1 MDELRDALRAYADPS
16 DAPITLDEVRARRA
30 ELPSG
35 LNGTKPP
42 RPRPSRRMSQRW
54 ALGLVTAA
62 AAAVVAVVVV
72 SQAGDSRPDRIT
84 EQDPPVVTEPDEQ
97 LPSTTVAPDVT
108 ATEPPAVTEPFGASI
123 DIGAGTSLDTG
134 RVDHQA
140 VLTELGGT
148 FEGTA
153 LFATP
158 IFGDLPPRVAL
169 GWFEG
174 TVAECGG
181 GAAALAVIADGA
193 GRVRWE
199 VLGGFGSGA
208 LQHLA
213 ASGTGTWPLGAAE
226 GTLGG
231 EVDCD
236 SGGPDHAL
244 ETTLFGPPP
253 EGDPTPPLRDG
264 SDNVWTT
271 TKLNFDATVFTDFP
285 GIDFISGESNGFGPG
300 LTSAVWLHDPDGGF
314 LGVYLGEHVES
325 ATVPCEGFFVVAVL
339 IQHFLNGDY
348 LTRWEVQPD
357 LSGGMVGGG
366 VDSGSGSGSQGAMRC
381 P

>member
-1 MDELRDALRAYADPS
+1 VDELRDALRTYADP
-16 DAPITLDEVRARRA
+16 DGAPITLDEVRARRA
-30 ELPSG
+30 DLPSG
-35 LNGTKPP
+35 LNGTKPS
-42 RPRPSRRMSQRW
+42 RPRPSRRMRRRW
-54 ALGLVTAA
+54 VLGVVTAA

-72 SQAGDSRPDRIT
+72 SQAGDSGPDRIT
-84 EQDPPVVTEPDEQ
+84 EQSPPVATEPEEQ

-108 ATEPPAVTEPFGASI
+108 ATEAAAVGEPFGASI
-123 DIGAGTSLDTG
+123 DIGAGTPLDTG
-134 RVDHQA
+134 RAEHQA
-140 VLTELGGT
+140 VLTQLGGT

-158 IFGDLPPRVAL
+158 IIADLPPRVAI

-174 TVAECGG
+174 TVAECGT
-181 GAAALAVIADGA
+181 GAVALGVIADGA
-193 GRVRWE
+193 GQVRWE
-199 VLGGFGSGA
+199 VLGGFGTRA

-213 ASGTGTWPLGAAE
+213 ASGTGTWPLGAAV

-236 SGGPDHAL
+236 GGGPDHSL
-244 ETTLFGPPP
+244 ETTLIGPPP
-253 EGDPTPPLRDG
+253 EGEPTPPIRDG
-264 SDNVWTT
+264 SDNAWTT
-271 TKLNFDATVFTDFP
+271 TKLELDPTLFADFP
-285 GIDFISGESNGFGPG
+285 GIDFIDGESNAFGPG
-300 LTSAVWLHDPDGGF
+300 LTSAVWLHDPDGVF

-325 ATVPCEGFFVVAVL
+325 ATVPCEGFSVPVVL

-357 LSGGMVGGG
+357 LSGGLVGGG
-366 VDSGSGSGSQGAMRC
+366 SESAGGSQGAMRC